1 MCEALR
7 ELMKDDI
14 EKDVNAAKEI
24 AIKEGKELGIAQG
37 RAEGRAEGRVEGRA
51 EGEANLIRIMYK
63 NGVPAEQIASST
75 GKKTEEVKAILA
87 E

>member
-1 MCEALR
+1 M
-7 ELMKDDI
+7 
-14 EKDVNAAKEI
+14 
-24 AIKEGKELGIAQG
+24 
-37 RAEGRAEGRVEGRA
+37 